1 MSEIV
6 RPTRDGIHG
15 REYISTAVDLGQT
28 PEHLDFTATEELGG
42 ETPFLVDIP
51 LPMIMRMPSFG
62 SLSAKTIKGLAMA
75 AKRLGTLLALPVDW
89 VGDEVAEFPS
99 HLLPIVGPDKQLP
112 DLQGPRIVEVLWHK
126 DWQRAVA
133 EIKERHPGALISLS
147 IPMTEGAIEQVL
159 PAVADGI
166 AIIHLAGS
174 HSGRATD
181 DDGRPIKDGIR
192 SIHLK
197 LVEEGVRDRITLLA
211 SGGLAMAEHVAKS
224 IICGADA
231 VMIDF
236 PVLIALEC
244 RMCHR
249 CEQGLSC
256 PVEIENADSPWV
268 TSRVVNLVGA
278 WHNQL
283 LEVMG
288 AMGIRDIRRLRG
300 EAGRA
305 IFFEETDRSV
315 FGSLGEVTE
324 GCELE

>member
-1 MSEIV
+1 
-6 RPTRDGIHG
+6 
-15 REYISTAVDLGQT
+15 
-28 PEHLDFTATEELGG
+28 
-42 ETPFLVDIP
+42 
-51 LPMIMRMPSFG
+51 MRVPSFG
-62 SLSAKTIKGLAMA
+62 SLSSKTIKGWAMA
-75 AKRLGTLLALPVDW
+75 AKRLGTLLALPAASI
-89 VGDEVAEFPS
+89 GGEIAEFQS
-99 HLLPIVGPDKQLP
+99 HLLPIVGPDEPLP
-112 DLQGPRIVEVLWHK
+112 DVQGAGPRIVELQWHK
-126 DWQRAVA
+126 EWRQAVA
-133 EIKERHPGALISLS
+133 QVKERHPTALISLS
-147 IPMTEGAIEQVL
+147 IPMTEDAMEHIL
-159 PAVADGI
+159 PALSDGI

-174 HSGRATD
+174 YSGRAAD
-181 DDGRPIKDGIR
+181 NDGLPLKDGIR

-197 LVEEGVRDRITLLA
+197 LVEEGVRDGITLLA

-224 IICGADA
+224 IVCGVDA

-249 CEQGLSC
+249 CEQGLAC
-256 PVEIENADSPWV
+256 PVEVENADSPWV

-315 FGSLGEVTE
+315 FGSLGEVKE